1 MDAPILIFE
10 RPGADLVLRQVLE
23 ESVSAPHSDILLAT
37 RSRFVVLAPAFAMT
51 EGFYRCCETVED
63 ALAALAT
70 AAEVFSGD
78 VEEVP
83 VRLVVEPDTRQLL
96 ESIIAGMGG
105 LEQAPANDS

>member
-1 MDAPILIFE
+1 MIFE
-10 RPGADLVLRQVLE
+10 RPGADLVLRKVLE
-23 ESVSAPHSDILLAT
+23 AFISPPHAEILLAT
-37 RSRFVVLAPAFAMT
+37 PSRFVVLAPPRGSE
-51 EGFYRCCETVED
+51 EGFHRCGETVED

-78 VEEVP
+78 VEDVP

-96 ESIIAGMGG
+96 ESIIAGIGG